1 MRINLAL
8 QLTEDPSFR
17 CPKVRISTG
26 SAFVVELCGIP
37 AYIAGRAVEAVSVTV
52 TNADGFTYTAS
63 CAKFLGDWC
72 AAIPASHFASYG
84 FIAHGL
90 HVSIALAA
98 SGGSG
103 SSPSVPA
110 TVTTLTR
117 DIEIVASSASAE
129 PSEPSK
135 SIARKGDD
143 LFMKS
148 EFIEGVQH
156 YKRIS
161 IVNNPRIGWGFSD
174 PEGDYILVDGEFQE
188 AN

>member
-52 TNADGFTYTAS
+52 TNADGFNYTAS

-72 AAIPASHFASYG
+72 AAIPASHFGSYG

-110 TVTTLTR
+110 AVTTLTR
-117 DIEIVASSASAE
+117 DIEIIASSASAE
-129 PSEPSK
+129 PGDPSK

-143 LFMKS
+143 IYIKTS
-148 EFIEGVQH
+148 IVEGAQH
-156 YKRIS
+156 YTKMEMVYDAR
-161 IVNNPRIGWGFSD
+161 VGWGATWS
-174 PEGDYILVDGEFQE
+174 GDYVLVDGEFQE